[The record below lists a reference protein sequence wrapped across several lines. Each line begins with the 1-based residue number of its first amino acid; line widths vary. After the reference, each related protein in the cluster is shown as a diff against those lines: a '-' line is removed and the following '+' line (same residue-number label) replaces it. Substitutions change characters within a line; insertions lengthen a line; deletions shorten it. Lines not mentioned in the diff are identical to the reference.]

1 MRKRIIAFYDLLLFS
16 IICSPL
22 ILLSS
27 ILFFIICS
35 KGTSNWVYENW
46 YIILLFAIAFTVS
59 LSGTFFLRYCL
70 IYNNS
75 IHFHY
80 FPFVKSWKDA
90 FDNIDIKWNQDVLV
104 SEIINIDVVKL
115 SNEEKKH

>member
-16 IICSPL
+16 IICTPL

-59 LSGTFFLRYCL
+59 LSGTFFLRFCI
-70 IYNNS
+70 IYNKG